1 MPRGRAPASHLDLR
15 APSAASFFTRAES
28 KTGIDPGF
36 NLEWMRVS
44 FVFHQMTTRY
54 ALGEVDDLETF
65 LTDHDELVAEE
76 MYVEG
81 LGGYEKVLHRSKVR
95 SRFRCIALSC

>member
-1 MPRGRAPASHLDLR
+1 
-15 APSAASFFTRAES
+15 
-28 KTGIDPGF
+28 
-36 NLEWMRVS
+36 
-44 FVFHQMTTRY
+44 MTTRY

-81 LGGYEKVLHRSKVR
+81 LGGYEKVLHKSKVR
-95 SRFRCIALSC
+95 SRFRCIAISC